1 MLFNIIYNIS
11 IIVHGGYKM
20 HWHRKLIMSNTSTQ
34 SISKIQSTI
43 YSVHSLLKNVR
54 FSGKEDKNIK
64 KIQTQ
69 RNREKKKDAE
79 FTVSKLER
87 FNSKMMQSSLW
98 DYPKLIY
105 VFCLIYSLISHY
117 FEITTS
123 TLFHLMLWKL
133 MWSSKHIFSFYFL

>member
-1 MLFNIIYNIS
+1 
-11 IIVHGGYKM
+11 M

-54 FSGKEDKNIK
+54 FSGKGDKNIK
-64 KIQTQ
+64 KNQTQ
-69 RNREKKKDAE
+69 RNREKKKDAV

-87 FNSKMMQSSLW
+87 FNSEMMQSSLW
-98 DYPKLIY
+98 DYLKLIY
-105 VFCLIYSLISHY
+105 VFCLIYSLISHS

-123 TLFHLMLWKL
+123 TLF
-133 MWSSKHIFSFYFL
+133 SFDALEIDMVFKAYLQFLLSLSICY

>member
-1 MLFNIIYNIS
+1 
-11 IIVHGGYKM
+11 M

-54 FSGKEDKNIK
+54 FSGKGDKNIK

-79 FTVSKLER
+79 FTLSKLER
-87 FNSKMMQSSLW
+87 FNLEMMQSSLW
-98 DYPKLIY
+98 DYLKLIY
-105 VFCLIYSLISHY
+105 VFCLIYSLISHS

-123 TLFHLMLWKL
+123 TLF
-133 MWSSKHIFSFYFL
+133 SFDALEIDMVFKAYLQFLLSLSICY